1 MSRRKAGK
9 TGKAVLKIVSIA
21 EEPLEQIPYVS
32 AAAGGQGI
40 SYEWLPVYWGEILG
54 LPQEVDALIVASD
67 LQGMAIHSVT
77 GEYGGSLLG
86 EELPG
91 SLELLLQIHMPDIDR
106 DKVLVCLCGDLYGDP
121 VKRGSSGDPL
131 PVWMAFRKEFGT
143 VLGVNGNHDVLS
155 REGQA
160 ELASQTGIHLFSEP
174 DIMRLKGLH
183 IAGLGGVTGRG
194 DRPNRKPEGEYLEA
208 LRNLLHRGPDVL
220 LLHQGPEVPEDRLP
234 GHSGIREQL
243 EAGPRLLLF
252 CGHVHW
258 DQPLAELDNGTQIL
272 NTDGRVLLFTAA
284 SLQ

>member
-1 MSRRKAGK
+1 VSKRKAGK
-9 TGKAVLKIVSIA
+9 TGRAVLKIVSIA
-21 EEPLEQIPYVS
+21 EKPLEQIPYAS

-54 LPQEVDALIVASD
+54 LPQDIDALIVASD
-67 LQGMAIHSVT
+67 LQGMAIHNRT
-77 GEYGGSLLG
+77 GEYGDLLLG
-86 EELPG
+86 EVVPEL
-91 SLELLLQIHMPDIDR
+91 LDVLLQIHMPGIDP

-121 VKRGSSGDPL
+121 TIRGSSGDPL
-131 PVWMAFRKEFGT
+131 PVWKAFREKFGT
-143 VLGVNGNHDVLS
+143 VLGVNGNHDLLS

-160 ELASQTGIHLFSEP
+160 ELASYTGIHLFSEP
-174 DIMRLKGLH
+174 DLIRQKGLH

-194 DRPNRKPEGEYLEA
+194 DKPNRKPEGEYLEA

-220 LLHQGPEVPEDRLP
+220 LLHQGPEVPGALLP

-243 EAGPRLLLF
+243 EAGPELLLF

-258 DQPLAELDNGTQIL
+258 DQPMAELDNGTQIL